1 MNVDHRIGSVVVALA
16 VLACMG
22 CGEPKNKHGR
32 LPFSGTV
39 TLDGQPLAGGYLI
52 FEPKAGQPTQSGG
65 MIHEGKFEV
74 ATDAGAA
81 PGLYSVAIFS
91 GADPPP
97 NNHAPGTPEYESASM
112 RTRGEQV
119 PTKYNADTT
128 LTAEVKS
135 GEENVFTF
143 DLLSK

>member
-1 MNVDHRIGSVVVALA
+1 LNVDRRIGSALIA
-16 VLACMG
+16 LTMLACIG

-39 TLDGQPLAGGYLI
+39 TLDGQPLAAGYLI

-65 MIHEGKFEV
+65 MIKDGKFDV
-74 ATDAGAA
+74 AEEAGAA

-97 NNHAPGTPEYESASM
+97 NNYAPGTPEYEAASM

-119 PTKYNADTT
+119 PTKYNANTT
-128 LTAEVKS
+128 LTAEVKP
-135 GEENVFTF
+135 GEENVFMF
-143 DLLSK
+143 DLSSK